1 METER
6 KFLVVADQAPPL
18 RNGALIEQGYLV
30 FQNPPEVSVELR
42 LRRVD
47 EADCFLTIKS
57 GNAPTRVEV
66 ELAVAPDQFLELWP
80 LTEGRRVFKRRHRI
94 PVASGLTAE
103 LDVYE
108 GARAGLQVVEVEF
121 HPKLKP
127 GILRRLLGLGEK
139 LPGTSVTPMPNW
151 PVEPVKG

>member
-6 KFLVVADQAPPL
+6 KFLVIADRAPSL
-18 RNGALIEQGYLV
+18 QKGSLIEQGYLV
-30 FQNPPEVSVELR
+30 SQNPPQIPVELR
-42 LRRVD
+42 LRRVNK
-47 EADCFLTIKS
+47 ADCFLTVKS

-66 ELAVAPDQFLELWP
+66 ELTIGPDQFSELWP

-108 GARAGLQVVEVEF
+108 GERAGLQVVEVEF
-121 HPKLKP
+121 SSESQAREFKP
-127 GILRRLLGLGEK
+127 PFWFGQE
-139 LPGTSVTPMPNW
+139 VTDDARYTNA
-151 PVEPVKG
+151 ELAG

>member
-1 METER
+1 VETER

-18 RNGALIEQGYLV
+18 RNGAFIEQGYLV
-30 FQNPPEVSVELR
+30 FQNPPEVPVELR

-47 EADCFLTIKS
+47 EADCFLTVKS

-66 ELAVAPDQFLELWP
+66 ELAVAPEQFLELWP

-108 GARAGLQVVEVEF
+108 GTRAGLQVVEVEF
-121 HPKLKP
+121 SSETQARNFAPLAWF
-127 GILRRLLGLGEK
+127 GREVTGDRRYTNAELAG
-139 LPGTSVTPMPNW
+139 
-151 PVEPVKG
+151 